1 MGGGQGWR
9 QKEGGTKR
17 NRASVWITSRMISS
31 KTAKNKFFSKYFKNT
46 SGGGLAKKDGY
57 QI

>member
-1 MGGGQGWR
+1 MGGGEGWR
-9 QKEGGTKR
+9 QMEGGTKR

-31 KTAKNKFFSKYFKNT
+31 KTAKKKFFSKHFKNT
-46 SGGGLAKKDGY
+46 SGGGQAKKDGD